1 MMKKKGFTLVEML
14 VVIAVVAVVGVII
27 TTIFIRSLR
36 GSNKAQII
44 SSIKQNGQLV
54 LENID
59 KTIRNADNLVCI
71 SSNADNT
78 VYTMIVEKNG
88 LYTRYRI
95 APPPNNTVPDICLVN
110 GCIAYD
116 NPTKETVEQTGKQ
129 ETSPEFVDRVCV
141 VTANMKQAT
150 VLTDTNA
157 QSGVQIKS
165 GSFTEPDKDKKAGFK
180 RAVKINLVLVPGVQ
194 APSAVVG
201 QIDPVT
207 FETTIQLR

>member
-1 MMKKKGFTLVEML
+1 MKKLKGFTLAEIL
-14 VVIAVVAVVGVII
+14 VVIAVLSVVGVII
-27 TTIFIRSLR
+27 TTIFTRSLR

-44 SSIKQNGQLV
+44 SQIKQNGQAV
-54 LENID
+54 LETID
-59 KTIRNADNLVCI
+59 KTVRNADNLVCI

-78 VYTMIVEKNG
+78 VYTMIVEKSG

-95 APPPNNTVPDICLVN
+95 APPKNSSVPDICLIN

-116 NPTKETVEQTGKQ
+116 NPTKDRIQGREETG
-129 ETSPEFVDRVCV
+129 SEFVDRVCV
-141 VTANMKQAT
+141 VTASMKEAT
-150 VLTDTNA
+150 TLTDTNA
-157 QSGVQIKS
+157 KTGVQVKS

-180 RAVKINLVLVPGVQ
+180 RAVKINLVLGSGVQ
-194 APSAVVG
+194 APPAVAG